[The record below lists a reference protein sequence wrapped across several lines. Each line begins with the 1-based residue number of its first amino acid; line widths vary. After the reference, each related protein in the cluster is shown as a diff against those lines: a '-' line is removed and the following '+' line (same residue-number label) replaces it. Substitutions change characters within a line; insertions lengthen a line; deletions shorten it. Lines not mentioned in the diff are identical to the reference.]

1 MPAKRSVG
9 AKKKVKKKVKRKKPP
24 VSTES
29 KASPEVE
36 PLKRRRK
43 RGKPAVS
50 TELKAS
56 PEEKPAVAAEVKA
69 GPERNLQEV
78 FASYQREFQAALQK
92 SAALLN
98 QALTQ
103 PPPADFVD
111 KTYAQAMEMLG
122 DIERA
127 SLHARFAPQFP
138 RIDEASRGK
147 VSDSAA
153 ADALAASALM
163 MTRSTEHLN
172 AAMESVIQR
181 MDQGLQLPLSGVVTQ
196 EPERDRKPSPPGQ
209 KKDA

>member
-1 MPAKRSVG
+1 
-9 AKKKVKKKVKRKKPP
+9 
-24 VSTES
+24 
-29 KASPEVE
+29 
-36 PLKRRRK
+36 
-43 RGKPAVS
+43 
-50 TELKAS
+50 LKAS
-56 PEEKPAVAAEVKA
+56 PEEKPAVAAQFRV
-69 GPERNLQEV
+69 GPERNLQDV

-92 SAALLN
+92 SAALLS

-138 RIDEASRGK
+138 RIDVASPGK
-147 VSDSAA
+147 AADSAA

-172 AAMESVIQR
+172 AAMESVMQR
-181 MDQGLQLPLSGVVTQ
+181 MDHGLPGPLSEVVTQ
-196 EPERDRKPSPPGQ
+196 EPERDPKPSPPGQ
-209 KKDA
+209 KRDA